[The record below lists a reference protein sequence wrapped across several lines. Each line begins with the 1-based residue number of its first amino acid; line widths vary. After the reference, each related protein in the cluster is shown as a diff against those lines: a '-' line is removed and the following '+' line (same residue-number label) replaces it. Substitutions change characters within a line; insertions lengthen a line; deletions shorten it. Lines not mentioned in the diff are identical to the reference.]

1 MEPTPL
7 QKKVFVLGPDADYG
21 TFSFESALPKLPV
34 PSLDSTLDK
43 YLRSVQPFV
52 TDEEFSRTRSICEN
66 FKKSPRVQ
74 ELQRMLLKRAEEKQS
89 WMAEW

>member
-7 QKKVFVLGPDADYG
+7 QKKVFVLGPEVGYG
-21 TFSFESALPKLPV
+21 TFSFEDSLPKLPV
-34 PSLDSTLDK
+34 PSLDSTMEK
-43 YLRSVQPFV
+43 YLKSVQPFV
-52 TDEEFSRTRSICEN
+52 TEEEFSKTSVICEN

-74 ELQRMLLKRAEEKQS
+74 ELQKLLLKRAEEKKS